1 MKAARYGS
9 FAIAITM
16 VLAACVSLGEQ
27 APRRYFVLEPVFA
40 AAERSANP
48 RSAALIV
55 GPTTASTF
63 YETTEIAYS
72 RAAGER
78 AYYTQSSWTERP
90 SRRISELLVARLQAS
105 GAFKA
110 VAHAGSGV
118 QGELTLNTH
127 LAAFYHDAASPPGH
141 VRVAIVAE
149 LVDVSGRALIAR
161 NTFEE
166 TAPAPTH
173 DASGAVAAFN
183 QATAPILGQI
193 VRWVERTAP
202 R

>member
-1 MKAARYGS
+1 MSGIARALLAG
-9 FAIAITM
+9 AILTLIGG
-16 VLAACVSLGEQ
+16 CVSLGEQ
-27 APRRYFVLEPVFA
+27 APRRHFVLEPRFDTP
-40 AAERSANP
+40 ERSANP
-48 RSAALIV
+48 RSASLLVA
-55 GPTTASTF
+55 PTSASAF

-90 SRRISELLVARLQAS
+90 SRRVSELLVARLQAG

-110 VAHAGSGV
+110 VAQAGSGV
-118 QGELTLNTH
+118 QGDIVLNTH

-149 LVDVSGRALIAR
+149 LIDVSGRALLAR
-161 NTFEE
+161 NAFE
-166 TAPAPTH
+166 ASAMVPTH
-173 DASGAVAAFN
+173 DATGAVAAFN
-183 QATAPILGQI
+183 QATATILGEI
-193 VRWVERTAP
+193 VRWVERAAP